1 MIKKETMLLLLTVL
15 TVSLTGC
22 AKNETANSA
31 SSAPESEATSG
42 GSSDS
47 GSSDTQTESVPSE
60 LPDLTVRFGYDGEA
74 FTLHLLDNETALTIA
89 RYVGKEEWNL
99 PINHYDDYEGW
110 EYMQYYDIP
119 SRYEIP
125 SDPVSVTSAKDG
137 EEYYSAPNRVIL
149 FYQDAEITGDYT
161 KVGDIE
167 NSKEFVDAVTN
178 NPVLEGWDTK
188 IVIIERSQE

>member
-1 MIKKETMLLLLTVL
+1 MIKKETILLLLAVL

-22 AKNETANSA
+22 AKNETDTPA
-31 SSAPESEATSG
+31 SSAPESETTSAAA
-42 GSSDS
+42 SDS
-47 GSSDTQTESVPSE
+47 GSPDTQTEGFQSE

-74 FTLHLLDNETALTIA
+74 FTLRLLDNETALTIA
-89 RYVGKEEWNL
+89 RYVGEEEWNL
-99 PINHYDDYEGW
+99 PINHFDDYEGW

-125 SDPVSVTSAKDG
+125 SDPVSVTSAKAG
-137 EEYYSAPNRVIL
+137 EVYYSAPNRVIL

-178 NPVLEGWDTK
+178 NPILEGWDTK
-188 IVIIERSQE
+188 IVIIDRS